1 MFIRKE
7 GRREGGREGRKE
19 GGREGRKEGGR
30 KGGREGRKE
39 WLASDALVSF
49 CLCFPSAQI
58 TDIFTVSG
66 FFVVNFS

>member
-1 MFIRKE
+1 MYACISVFVCVCAGE
-7 GRREGGREGRKE
+7 ADWL
-19 GGREGRKEGGR
+19 
-30 KGGREGRKE
+30 E
-39 WLASDALVSF
+39 WLASDALGPF